1 MQLPVARLRPAH
13 LMHGLIVV
21 LSLVALAACARS
33 PSDFRGGHRP
43 SQIGAPI
50 QGDNR
55 PHAGVARARALPIQG
70 IDIARYQGNVDF
82 DAARASGIHFVYMK
96 GTEGKD
102 YIDPNFT
109 QNWRKAKASGMAYGA
124 YHFMT
129 WCSTAAEQARWFVK
143 NIPADPSALPP
154 VLDLEWNN
162 HSSCKNKWGKE
173 DILEKVRVMLDA
185 MERHTG
191 KMPVIYTDIAF
202 HRDILAG
209 ERFDNAFWLRS
220 TAAEPHERYH
230 NRRWTFWQWTQ
241 TGTVRG
247 VPTEVDRN
255 AFYGD
260 ANDWTV
266 FLLTGCDPRDF
277 ERLGPRGRCTL
288 VK

>member
-1 MQLPVARLRPAH
+1 MYRPASFPRAAH
-13 LMHGLIVV
+13 FAHGLFVV
-21 LSLVALAACARS
+21 LVLTLLAACARS
-33 PSDFRGGHRP
+33 PGEYRARP
-43 SQIGAPI
+43 DGIGPAI
-50 QGDNR
+50 HGDNR
-55 PHAGVARARALPIQG
+55 PHEGVARARALPIQG
-70 IDIARYQGNVDF
+70 IDIARYQGRVDF
-82 DAARASGIHFVYMK
+82 GAARAAGIHFVYMK
-96 GTEGKD
+96 STEGKD
-102 YIDPNFT
+102 YIDPNFRD
-109 QNWRKAKASGMAYGA
+109 NWRAAKGSGIAYGA

-143 NIPADPSALPP
+143 NVPADPAALPP

-162 HSSCKNKWGKE
+162 HSSCKNKFGKA

-191 KMPVIYTDIAF
+191 KMPIIYTDISF

-209 ERFDNAFWLRS
+209 EHFDNAFWLRS
-220 TAAEPHERYH
+220 TAAEPHERYS

-247 VPTEVDRN
+247 INTEVDRN

-260 ANDWTV
+260 ENDWTV
-266 FLLTGCDPRDF
+266 FLLTGCDPRAF
-277 ERLGPRGRCTL
+277 EKLGPQGRCAL